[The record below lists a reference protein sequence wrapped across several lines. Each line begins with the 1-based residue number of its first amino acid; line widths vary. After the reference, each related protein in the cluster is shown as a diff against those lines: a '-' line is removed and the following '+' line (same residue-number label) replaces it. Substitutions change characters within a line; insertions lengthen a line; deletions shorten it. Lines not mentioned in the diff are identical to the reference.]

1 MQKGLFAGAALIAAL
16 AATSAEA
23 KWLRA
28 ETDNFIIYSEGSEKS
43 LRDFAV
49 TLQRF
54 DATLRFRFRV
64 PGSSRALPNI
74 IRRSISTSRARR

>member
-64 PGSSRALPNI
+64 PAT
-74 IRRSISTSRARR
+74 IS